1 MLKYSSSFRMG
12 KKQHQSDK
20 LYLTA
25 SEWKNSFGG
34 KKTTHECQKD
44 QADFRRLPFN
54 CCSLSFQPAK
64 HPYSTLTGNV
74 FDLENIVPF
83 LKKHNN
89 MNPVTG
95 ETIDPKTLFKLNLFT
110 NAKEQYHCPITYK
123 IFNDHTHIVAISKTG
138 NVFSNDCVEE
148 LNVKAGFYKDLLT
161 DEPFTKKDIIT
172 IQDPTNLSKFNMN
185 NFHYIKENLK
195 WAKDDS
201 MDKEKP
207 DYYLKSISS
216 EAQETL
222 AELKKTYVAPTTS
235 QASSNYISKMP
246 KADSVNAAG
255 YSTGRVAASF
265 TSTVMDICTEQEAAI
280 IDEDVIRWGRVAKQ
294 GKKGYACLV
303 TNLGRLNI
311 ELFCDQVPRTCE
323 NFLKLCENKYYK
335 DTIFHRSIRNFMVK
349 KIKGLCLSRMFFLA
363 SSHKKKNENQKN
375 VSPHRNHGFHYFFC
389 ESVLSHTL

>member
-1 MLKYSSSFRMG
+1 
-12 KKQHQSDK
+12 
-20 LYLTA
+20 
-25 SEWKNSFGG
+25 
-34 KKTTHECQKD
+34 
-44 QADFRRLPFN
+44 
-54 CCSLSFQPAK
+54 
-64 HPYSTLTGNV
+64 
-74 FDLENIVPF
+74 
-83 LKKHNN
+83 
-89 MNPVTG
+89 
-95 ETIDPKTLFKLNLFT
+95 
-110 NAKEQYHCPITYK
+110 
-123 IFNDHTHIVAISKTG
+123 
-138 NVFSNDCVEE
+138 
-148 LNVKAGFYKDLLT
+148 VKAGFYKDLLT

-349 KIKGLCLSRMFFLA
+349 KIKGLCLSHMFFLA

-375 VSPHRNHGFHYFFC
+375 VSPHRNHFVNQFFR
-389 ESVLSHTL
+389 TLYEKKSQFTL